1 MKKTQRFIVVL
12 GEESLTAS
20 AIKVI
25 AGFKACTV
33 IKAVSAEILDN
44 VYHYNKN
51 AVYFCQTYDLKKWSK
66 FKPLVIKLTRGKT
79 ETSKGLMSVRSIMRD
94 FPKMMDSCDVD
105 VGDHTSQDSK
115 GVVTHNEDKCLLCNI
130 LRGKTEK
137 VEHIVY
143 QTDNFY
149 VVPGT
154 GAFFEGYLMIVPKRH
169 VMSFANLTCTELEE
183 FYTVLN
189 DIRTILEGIYHK
201 KVFAFECGSG
211 RTGAGKHET
220 SIVHAHFH
228 LAPTKMPV
236 LKEVQKS
243 GLNPALI
250 QKEELEQYGESPYM
264 LYVDQEDNWFI
275 SSNPQEYYPRQHPRQ
290 VLAEY
295 MGCYELY
302 NWRIHPFRERMDVI
316 ANEFREFCW
325 NHFNELPVWVQESI
339 QFQD

>member
-1 MKKTQRFIVVL
+1 MKKTQRLIIVL
-12 GEESLTAS
+12 GESSTNTIAS
-20 AIKVI
+20 KII

-33 IKAVSAEILDN
+33 IRTVSHELLSN
-44 VYHYNKN
+44 VYHFNKN
-51 AVYFCQTYDLKKWSK
+51 AVYFAQVYDLKKWAKYS
-66 FKPLVIKLTRGKT
+66 PVVIRITT
-79 ETSKGLMSVRSIMRD
+79 EQTNLKSGLLSAKHVLGD
-94 FPKMMDSCDVD
+94 FPKLMDSYNID
-105 VGDHTSQDSK
+105 VGDHESQDSR
-115 GVVTHNEDKCLLCNI
+115 GDVSHDASKCLLCKI
-130 LRGKTEK
+130 LRKQADN

-143 QTDNFY
+143 QTNNFY

-169 VMSFANLTCTELEE
+169 VMSFANLPKEELEE

-250 QKEELEQYGESPYM
+250 QKEDLEKYGENPYM

-275 SSNPQEYYPRQHPRQ
+275 SCNPQEYYPRQHPRQ

-302 NWRIHPFRERMDVI
+302 NWRVHPFRERMDVI
-316 ANEFREFCW
+316 ATEFREFCKK
-325 NHFNELPVWVQESI
+325 HFEELPIWEQEAVQFE
-339 QFQD
+339 D